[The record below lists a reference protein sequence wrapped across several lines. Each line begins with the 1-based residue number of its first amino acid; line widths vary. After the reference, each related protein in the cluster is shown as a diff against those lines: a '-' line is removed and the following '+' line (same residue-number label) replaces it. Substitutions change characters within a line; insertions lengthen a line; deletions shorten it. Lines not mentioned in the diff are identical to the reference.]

1 MNEYVDAFID
11 AVQGVH
17 PGIRNLLAGLAIM
30 LETTILLGLV
40 IPGDTVVLVAST
52 GVLDWGDFGWLLM
65 AVLIG
70 SLVGETIGYSIGYWL
85 GPKVRNTRLGKAI
98 GQSRWDRA
106 EKFVARRGGVAVFI
120 SRFLPVLHSVV
131 PAVAGATRMP
141 YKVFISWT
149 FAACTIWASLY
160 VGVGFLARESYEL
173 LSENLRF
180 GSLIAVGI
188 LLASLGLIAIAKKLL
203 EKFSNR
209 ISD

>member
-1 MNEYVDAFID
+1 MNEYVDVFIST
-11 AVQGVH
+11 VQSVH

-40 IPGDTVVLVAST
+40 IPGDTTVLVAST
-52 GVLDWGDFGWLLM
+52 GVLDWGDFAWLLM
-65 AVLIG
+65 AVLLG
-70 SLVGETIGYSIGYWL
+70 SLFGESIGYSIGYWL
-85 GPKVRNTRLGKAI
+85 GPKIRNTRLGKAI
-98 GQSRWDRA
+98 GQRRWDRA

-131 PAVAGATRMP
+131 PAVAGATKMP
-141 YKVFISWT
+141 YKVFIAWT
-149 FAACTIWASLY
+149 FAACTIWTSLY

-180 GSLIAVGI
+180 GSLVAIAI
-188 LLASLGLIAIAKKLL
+188 LLVALGLIALGKKLL
-203 EKFSNR
+203 EKLSDR

>member
-1 MNEYVDAFID
+1 MNEYVDVFIST
-11 AVQGVH
+11 VQSVH

-40 IPGDTVVLVAST
+40 IPGDTIVLVAST
-52 GVLDWGDFGWLLM
+52 GVLDWGDFAWLLM
-65 AVLIG
+65 AVLLG
-70 SLVGETIGYSIGYWL
+70 SLFGESIGYSIGYWL
-85 GPKVRNTRLGKAI
+85 GPKIRNTRLGKAI
-98 GQSRWDRA
+98 GQRRWDRA

-131 PAVAGATRMP
+131 PAVAGATKMP
-141 YKVFISWT
+141 YKVFIAWT
-149 FAACTIWASLY
+149 FAACTIWTSLY

-180 GSLIAVGI
+180 GSFVAIAI
-188 LLASLGLIAIAKKLL
+188 LLVALGLIALGKKLL
-203 EKFSNR
+203 EKFSDR

>member
-52 GVLDWGDFGWLLM
+52 GVLDWADFGWLLM

-70 SLVGETIGYSIGYWL
+70 SLIGETIGYSIGYWL
-85 GPKVRNTRLGKAI
+85 GPKIRNTRLGRAI
-98 GQSRWDRA
+98 GQKRWDRA
-106 EKFVARRGGVAVFI
+106 EKFVARRGGLAVFI

-131 PAVAGATRMP
+131 PAAAGAIQMP

-160 VGVGFLARESYEL
+160 VGVGFVARESYQL

-180 GSLIAVGI
+180 GSFIAIGI
-188 LLASLGLIAIAKKLL
+188 LLASLGIIAIAKKIL
-203 EKFSNR
+203 EKFSDR
-209 ISD
+209 MAD